1 MPRACGTGSVR
12 VDAIVCVLATCRMNK
27 LRVKY
32 ALFCLKGAVMT
43 RLDDLEVRARLLIG
57 EFGRA
62 ASVHGKAMLGK
73 GSACEE
79 SPKNTG
85 FVRDDDSG
93 ARLEE
98 AAIALR
104 GATGRYRGRNASLQ
118 RRVLPPRGP
127 KEGQRG
133 VNRGA

>member
-1 MPRACGTGSVR
+1 MR

-32 ALFCLKGAVMT
+32 ALFCLKGAVMA
-43 RLDDLEVRARLLIG
+43 RLDDLEVRARLLKG

-73 GSACEE
+73 GSAFEE
-79 SPKNTG
+79 SPTNTG

-93 ARLEE
+93 ARLEG
-98 AAIALR
+98 AAVALKD
-104 GATGRYRGRNASLQ
+104 ATGRYRGRNASLEKC
-118 RRVLPPRGP
+118 VLPPRGS
-127 KEGQRG
+127 ERARDGERA
-133 VNRGA
+133 RSRLE

>member
-1 MPRACGTGSVR
+1 MR

-32 ALFCLKGAVMT
+32 ALFCLKGAVMA
-43 RLDDLEVRARLLIG
+43 RLDDLEVRARLLKG

-62 ASVHGKAMLGK
+62 ASVHEKAMLGK
-73 GSACEE
+73 GSAFEE
-79 SPKNTG
+79 SPTNTG

-98 AAIALR
+98 AAVALKD
-104 GATGRYRGRNASLQ
+104 ATGRYRGRNTPLE

-127 KEGQRG
+127 KERQGG
-133 VNRGA
+133 VN